1 VTRPALGVLLLF
13 VLAVA
18 GCGITGGAKIEAP
31 VSVYVSLPLTGP
43 RGVDG
48 REAADGARL
57 ALEEAQGKGGSLEV
71 RGHFLDDAKGKAWDP
86 VAVGANARTAVQDH
100 TTAAYIGE
108 LDSEPTRASAPIT
121 NQAGIV
127 QVSPGAG
134 AVDLTAPAAGY
145 PDSPDR
151 YRPSGDVSFARTVPA
166 DDVVVDAAAAWA
178 SELGVTAAAVTS
190 DGSPFQNRAAT
201 EFKSAA
207 ADHGIRVSPGKPP
220 GKVAVAPGGA
230 ARAGYEP
237 GTSRLSI
244 YGSARQTLQLS
255 AQLDPP
261 LIPDKDFDTRFA
273 QRFHRNPGPYAAYG
287 YEAMELVLQGIREA
301 GTDATS
307 FRDDMRHAVI
317 GAHRDGTVL
326 GSYSITSEGETT
338 ECMIQRYRI
347 DRAGSIAPGIGR
359 PNREVVVPLGAPCPT
374 S

>member
-1 VTRPALGVLLLF
+1 MIVTRPALAALLVL
-13 VLAVA
+13 VLAA
-18 GCGITGGAKIEAP
+18 SGCGITGGSKIEAP
-31 VSVYVSLPLTGP
+31 VAVYVSLPLTGP
-43 RGVDG
+43 RAVDG

-57 ALEEAQGKGGSLEV
+57 ALEAAEGRAGSIQV
-71 RGHFLDDAKGKAWDP
+71 RAHFLDDARGKPWDA
-86 VAVGANARTAVQDH
+86 VAVGENARAAVQDH

-108 LDSEPTRASAPIT
+108 LDSEPTRGSAPIT

-151 YRPSGDVSFARTVPA
+151 YRPSGSVSFARTVPA

-178 SELGVTAAAVTS
+178 SELGVTSAAVTS
-190 DGSPFQNRAAT
+190 DGSPFQNLTAS

-207 ADHGIRVSPGKPP
+207 ADHGITMSAGNPP

-230 ARAGYEP
+230 LRAVYEP
-237 GTSRLSI
+237 GSARLTI
-244 YGSARQTLQLS
+244 YGSTTRRLELS

-261 LIPDKDFDTRFA
+261 LLPDKQFASRFA
-273 QRFHRNPGPYAAYG
+273 QRFHRSPGPYAAYG
-287 YEAMELVLQGIREA
+287 YEAMALVLQGIREA
-301 GTDATS
+301 GTDASS
-307 FRDDMRHAVI
+307 FRDDMRNAVI

-326 GSYSITSEGETT
+326 GSYSITSEGDTT

-347 DRAGSIAPGIGR
+347 DGSR
-359 PNREVVVPLGAPCPT
+359 RVPLGAPCPPQ
-374 S
+374 